1 MKRLSLN
8 PETRKS
14 LPGNF
19 IDLPSGTTHYELSR
33 PGSKD
38 LVVHVHGFSTPYY
51 IWEPT
56 FQALKSSGFSVL
68 RYDLLGRGYSDRPRT
83 IYDLDLFLRQL
94 VQLINSLK
102 IDQPFH
108 LVGLSFGAW
117 ISTQYCNHSPEI
129 VKSLTLISPLV
140 SGIPLMKN
148 SIFNLPWIGDL
159 FFYTYYSKHILPKN
173 QSSDFFN
180 AGKHPDWEIKFLDQ
194 LRYAGF
200 NQAILSTYRQIRY
213 VDWHSIYSN
222 FSKKEIPLQIIWGKE
237 DQTIN
242 RLEIECLQ
250 QMIPN
255 HQLVLVDQTGHI
267 PHYEKPEVV
276 STKMVEFLNKV

>member
-1 MKRLSLN
+1 MKQLSLN
-8 PETRKS
+8 SETQKS

-19 IDLPSGTTHYELSR
+19 IDLPSGTTHFEFSQL
-33 PGSKD
+33 GSND
-38 LVVHVHGFSTPYY
+38 LVVFVHGFSTPYY

-56 FQALKSSGFSVL
+56 FQALRSSGFSVL

-83 IYDLDLFLRQL
+83 TYDLDLFVRQL
-94 VQLINSLK
+94 VELINSLK
-102 IDQPFH
+102 IDQPFY

-117 ISTQYCNHSPEI
+117 ISAQYCNQSPEI

-159 FFYTYYSKHILPKN
+159 FFHAYYSKYVLPRC
-173 QSSDFFN
+173 QSSDFYN
-180 AGKHPDWEIKFLDQ
+180 AGKHPDWETKFLDQ
-194 LRYAGF
+194 MRYTGF
-200 NQAILSTYRQIRY
+200 NQAILSTYRQIRN

-222 FSKKEIPLQIIWGKE
+222 FSKKEISLQIIWGKE

-242 RLEIECLQ
+242 RGEIECLQ
-250 QMIPN
+250 HMIPN
-255 HQLVLVDQTGHI
+255 HQLVLIDQAGRI
-267 PHYEKPEVV
+267 PHYEKPDLV
-276 STKMVEFLNKV
+276 SEKMIELLNKV